1 MATILR
7 NIGALTTC
15 RAAGRQSEIHTIPVA
30 AIVWEG
36 GEILWTGPERDL
48 PGAFADAERWDAG
61 GRLVIPG
68 LVDCHTHLAFGGDRA
83 DEFEQ
88 RCLGASYQSIA
99 LAGGGIAATVS
110 ATRGTSE
117 ADLQRRAAGYLREMV
132 RLGVTT
138 VEAKSGYGL
147 NLDTERKLL
156 AVYRHLGQRQ
166 PVRVVPT
173 FLGAHVVAPEY
184 RDDRSGYVEL
194 IISEMIPSV
203 AALGL
208 AKFCDVF
215 IEDGAFTIDEAR
227 RILLAGRRVGLQ
239 PKLHAD
245 QLAAGGG
252 AELAAEIGAV
262 SADHLEYITEA
273 GIEAIR
279 AAGTV
284 AVSLPL
290 ATLYL
295 KQTPMPARRLMD
307 AGVSVAVATDF
318 NPGSAPNL
326 HLPLAMTIACVLQ
339 GMSPA
344 EALKGATIIAA
355 RAVGAEDR
363 VGSLEPG
370 KAADFALIDAA
381 DVNDW
386 LYLFRPNAC
395 QLTVIAGEICWQSPG
410 LDPSFGKNES
420 LRTMIP

>member
-1 MATILR
+1 MVLK
-7 NIGALTTC
+7 NIGTLATC
-15 RAAGRQSEIHTIPVA
+15 GSAGTQNEIHTIRGA
-30 AIVWEG
+30 ALVWGG
-36 GEILWTGPERDL
+36 GEILWIGAESDL
-48 PGAFADAERWDAG
+48 PGAFANSECWDAG
-61 GRLVIPG
+61 GRLVVPG

-88 RCLGASYQSIA
+88 RCLGTSYQAIA
-99 LAGGGIAATVS
+99 QAGGGIAATVG

-117 ADLQRRAAGYLREMV
+117 ADLQDRAAGYLREMV

-147 NLDTERKLL
+147 DLVTERKLL
-156 AVYRHLGQRQ
+156 AVYRDLGQRQ
-166 PVRVVPT
+166 PVRIVAT

-184 RDDRSGYVEL
+184 RDDRSGYVDL
-194 IISEMIPSV
+194 VVDEMIPSV
-203 AALGL
+203 AAQGL

-215 IEDGAFTIDEAR
+215 VEDGAFTVDEAR
-227 RILLAGRRVGLQ
+227 RILLAGRRLGLE

-252 AELAAEIGAV
+252 AELAAEVGAV
-262 SADHLEYITEA
+262 SADHLEYITDA
-273 GIEAIR
+273 GIEAIK
-279 AAGTV
+279 ASGTV

-326 HLPLAMTIACVLQ
+326 HLPLALTMACVLQ

-344 EALKGATIIAA
+344 ESLKGATIIAA

-386 LYLFRPNAC
+386 LYLYRPNAC
-395 QLTVIAGEICWQSPG
+395 RLTVIAGNTCWQSPEG
-410 LDPSFGKNES
+410 L
-420 LRTMIP
+420 T

>member
-1 MATILR
+1 MATVLG
-7 NIGALTTC
+7 NIGTLATC
-15 RAAGRQSEIHTIPVA
+15 RAAGPQGEVHPVPA
-30 AIVWEG
+30 AALVWEG
-36 GEILWTGPERDL
+36 GEILWVGPEGDL
-48 PGAFADAERWDAG
+48 PGAFRDAERWDAG
-61 GRLVIPG
+61 GRLIIPG

-88 RCLGASYQSIA
+88 RCLGTSYQAIA
-99 LAGGGIAATVS
+99 HAGGGIAATVG

-117 ADLQRRAAGYLREMV
+117 KDLQHRAAGYLREMV

-156 AVYRHLGQRQ
+156 AVYQHLEQSQ
-166 PVRVVPT
+166 PARIVPT

-184 RDDRSGYVEL
+184 RDDRSGYVDL
-194 IISEMIPSV
+194 IINEMIPSV

-215 IEDGAFTIDEAR
+215 VEEGAFTVDEAR
-227 RILLAGRRVGLQ
+227 RILLAGLQVGLQ

-252 AELAAEIGAV
+252 AELAAEVDAV

-273 GIEAIR
+273 GIEAIK
-279 AAGTV
+279 ASGTV

-339 GMSPA
+339 EMSPA
-344 EALKGATIIAA
+344 ESLKGATIVAA
-355 RAVGAEDR
+355 RAVGAEAR
-363 VGSLEPG
+363 VGSLESG

-381 DVNDW
+381 DINDW
-386 LYLFRPNAC
+386 LYLHRPNAC
-395 QLTVIAGEICWQSPG
+395 RLTVIAGEICWRSPQG
-410 LDPSFGKNES
+410 PGPTLPEG
-420 LRTMIP
+420 PP

>member
-1 MATILR
+1 VATILR
-7 NIGALTTC
+7 NISTLATC
-15 RAAGRQSEIHTIPVA
+15 RANGSQNEIHAIPA
-30 AIVWEG
+30 AALVWEG
-36 GEILWTGPERDL
+36 GEILWIGPERDL
-48 PGAFADAERWDAG
+48 PGAFGDADRWDAG
-61 GRLVIPG
+61 GRLVVPG

-83 DEFEQ
+83 NEFEQ
-88 RCLGASYQSIA
+88 RSLGTSYQAIA
-99 LAGGGIAATVS
+99 QAGGGIAATVA

-117 ADLQRRAAGYLREMV
+117 ADLQHRAAGYLQEMV

-156 AVYRHLGQRQ
+156 MVYRHLDQGQ
-166 PVRVVPT
+166 PVRIVAT
-173 FLGAHVVAPEY
+173 FLGAHVVAPEF

-194 IISEMIPSV
+194 IINEMIPSV

-215 IEDGAFTIDEAR
+215 VEEGAFTVDEAR
-227 RILLAGRRVGLQ
+227 RILQAGRRVGLE

-252 AELAAEIGAV
+252 AQLAAEIEAV
-262 SADHLEYITEA
+262 SADHLEYITEE
-273 GIEAIR
+273 GIEAVK
-279 AAGTV
+279 ASGTV

-295 KQTPMPARRLMD
+295 KQKPMPARRLMD
-307 AGVSVAVATDF
+307 AGVPVAVATDF

-344 EALKGATIIAA
+344 ESLKAATIIAA
-355 RAVGAEDR
+355 RAVRAEAR

-370 KAADFALIDAA
+370 KAADFAVIDAA

-386 LYLFRPNAC
+386 LYLYRPNAC
-395 QLTVIAGEICWQSPG
+395 RLTVIAGEICWQSPQ
-410 LDPSFGKNES
+410 DPGQTP
-420 LRTMIP
+420 LVGPA

>member
-1 MATILR
+1 MATVLR
-7 NIGALTTC
+7 NIGTLAAC
-15 RAAGRQSEIHTIPVA
+15 RAAGPQSEVHTIPA
-30 AIVWEG
+30 AALVWEG
-36 GEILWTGPERDL
+36 GEILWVGPEGDL
-48 PGAFADAERWDAG
+48 PGAFRDAERWDAG

-88 RCLGASYQSIA
+88 RCLGTSYQAIA
-99 LAGGGIAATVS
+99 HAGGGIAATVG
-110 ATRGTSE
+110 ATRSTSE
-117 ADLQRRAAGYLREMV
+117 EDLQHRAAGYLREMV

-156 AVYRHLGQRQ
+156 AVYRHLEQSQ
-166 PVRVVPT
+166 PARIVPT

-184 RDDRSGYVEL
+184 RDDRSGYVDL
-194 IISEMIPSV
+194 IINEMIPSV

-215 IEDGAFTIDEAR
+215 VEEGAFTVDEAR
-227 RILLAGRRVGLQ
+227 RILLAGLQVGLQ

-252 AELAAEIGAV
+252 AELAAEVGAV

-273 GIEAIR
+273 GIEAIK
-279 AAGTV
+279 ASGTV

-307 AGVSVAVATDF
+307 AGLSVAVATDF

-344 EALKGATIIAA
+344 ESLKGATIVAA
-355 RAVGAEDR
+355 RAVGAEAR
-363 VGSLEPG
+363 VGSLESG
-370 KAADFALIDAA
+370 KAADFAVIDAA

-386 LYLFRPNAC
+386 LYLHRPNAC
-395 QLTVIAGEICWQSPG
+395 QLTVIAGEICWRSPQG
-410 LDPSFGKNES
+410 PGPALPEGPS
-420 LRTMIP
+420 